1 MLDMYSYENNPVWF
15 IADADAGFNAALAEA
30 VLASGQPAA
39 LAARDPRRLDA
50 IVNRYPNGACALAL
64 DVTRTASID
73 GAVAGAEARFGRI
86 DVLVGSAAHAP
97 RHVGAIEEGD
107 DATMRALFDA
117 NVFGPV
123 NLARRVLPGMRMRRS
138 GHIALLAAA
147 ALPAPAG
154 EGFGHAARAALEAL
168 AEALFHEVEP
178 LGIGVTLVDAGGD
191 TAGTTAAATTTA
203 AAIADYAGLAARRMR
218 PVTGSSAG
226 GIDPARAAQA
236 VMGAV
241 SAGRGPLRLVL
252 GRAALQRAY
261 DRLRVLKVGL
271 DAWAGLTA
279 SADAADAADGAA
291 ARLRGRRAAGSPSA
305 TSAGTDAQTVG

>member
-1 MLDMYSYENNPVWF
+1 MLDMYSYENKPVWF
-15 IADADAGFNAALAEA
+15 IADADAGCNAALAEA

-50 IVNRYPNGACALAL
+50 IVNRYSHGACALAL
-64 DVTRTASID
+64 DVTLAASID
-73 GAVAGAEARFGRI
+73 AAVAQAEARFGRI
-86 DVLVGSAAHAP
+86 DVLVGSAMHAP
-97 RHVGAIEEGD
+97 RHVGAVEEGD
-107 DATMRALFDA
+107 DVTMRALFDA

-147 ALPAPAG
+147 ALPTPAG
-154 EGFGHAARAALEAL
+154 AGFGHAARAALEAL

-191 TAGTTAAATTTA
+191 TAPATTA
-203 AAIADYAGLAARRMR
+203 AAIPDYAGLAARRMR
-218 PVTGSSAG
+218 PVAASSAG
-226 GIDPARAAQA
+226 GVDPARAAQA
-236 VMGAV
+236 IMGAV
-241 SAGRGPLRLVL
+241 AAGRGPLRLVL

-279 SADAADAADGAA
+279 SADAVDAADRAA
-291 ARLRGRRAAGSPSA
+291 GRPRGRRAAGSGAAASSS